1 MEKKY
6 IIDKTKKILNI
17 KKQQFKEYLK
27 KGKNAQIFVS
37 GLGVLILSTQV
48 LAMYPKAKETEKITK
63 VSYTTQLKNNN
74 KTYVDELLSKDTK
87 EYIKKLEQYLPLS
100 EKIND
105 LDNKVN
111 INIKP
116 ITTKEEYEKLNLAKY
131 TPEKITKDIK
141 KLEQY
146 IENRKNNQLDL
157 KYPTKNVEEYYK
169 LAKKVLRDDA
179 SVCNNIIAE
188 AGFYLPSLYFN
199 TVMSAYLQESGLS
212 IEDEKKRLI
221 YEYIS
226 ETEGYKIDLDVKK
239 SREDTRTIP
248 YCKINVDNFNE
259 EVKELHKEYDTYQ
272 DSQKEVF
279 SEYDKD
285 RNFKIRKALNNA
297 KLLFYYDYKVKNH
310 GDNEELVGTLSYK
323 KMKKSR

>member
-37 GLGVLILSTQV
+37 GLGALILSTQV

-157 KYPTKNVEEYYK
+157 KYPTT
-169 LAKKVLRDDA
+169 
-179 SVCNNIIAE
+179 II
-188 AGFYLPSLYFN
+188 F
-199 TVMSAYLQESGLS
+199 
-212 IEDEKKRLI
+212 
-221 YEYIS
+221 
-226 ETEGYKIDLDVKK
+226 
-239 SREDTRTIP
+239 
-248 YCKINVDNFNE
+248 
-259 EVKELHKEYDTYQ
+259 
-272 DSQKEVF
+272 
-279 SEYDKD
+279 
-285 RNFKIRKALNNA
+285 
-297 KLLFYYDYKVKNH
+297 LL
-310 GDNEELVGTLSYK
+310 
-323 KMKKSR
+323 